1 MAWCGSFSKMR
12 TPAAPESGAMLIVER
27 NYCMRHARKRLG
39 PSALRQSNRPSL
51 KIPGYSARGF
61 SLTAQPRRKSPAVE
75 VATAEDRHN
84 RPSDGGISH
93 QGGHGGGPCGLH
105 HQLAAEGD
113 ELERLDD
120 RRVAHRAYLVD
131 VALNQR
137 QGKWSSVRRRQAI
150 GDGVEP
156 RWHDRMTSG
165 QALAPAGG
173 LLRFHADDPGRRALL
188 LDGDGN
194 ARDQTTPADR
204 DDHGANVG
212 YRCQDLAADGA
223 LTGRDRRAIERVYQ
237 VEITGALLGLQ
248 AFLPLRERREDDLRA
263 VAADRVELGDRRVVP
278 DDDNAPGSNHLR
290 RVSERQTVVAGRQ
303 GDHPSV
309 TLLGTQLQDGI
320 DGTTNLEGA
329 GPLQVLGLQPNVGT
343 RHPLTR
349 QGRRLHDMGLNPAG
363 RGSDVRQ
370 GKQLGLDRHGLDGSG
385 FRAAG
390 DRAAERSR
398 AAAPANGESE

>member
-93 QGGHGGGPCGLH
+93 KGGHGRGPRGLH

-156 RWHDRMTSG
+156 RWHDRMTSR
-165 QALAPAGG
+165 QALAHAGG

-188 LDGDGN
+188 LGGDGN
-194 ARDQTTPADR
+194 ARDQAPPADR
-204 DDHGANVG
+204 NDHGANVG
-212 YRCQDLAADGA
+212 YRCQDLEADGA
-223 LTGRDRRAIERVYQ
+223 LTGCDRRAVERGYQ
-237 VEITGALLGLQ
+237 GQITGALLGLQ

-263 VAADRVELGDRRVVP
+263 VAADGVELGDRRVVP
-278 DDDNAPGSNHLR
+278 DDDNATGPHHLR
-290 RVSERQTVVAGRQ
+290 RVGQRQPVVAGRQ
-303 GDHPSV
+303 RNDPPP
-309 TLLGTQLQDGI
+309 TLFGTQLHDGV
-320 DGTTNLEGA
+320 DGATNLEGA
-329 GPLQVLGLQPNVGT
+329 GPLQVLGLQPNART
-343 RHPLTR
+343 RK
-349 QGRRLHDMGLNPAG
+349 RLA
-363 RGSDVRQ
+363 R
-370 GKQLGLDRHGLDGSG
+370 K
-385 FRAAG
+385 
-390 DRAAERSR
+390 
-398 AAAPANGESE
+398 